1 MAGNESAG
9 TVVLPL
15 SYRAFFVV
23 IQFTGYFSMGH
34 CSMQLIALIGC
45 FPTSCVYSKTW
56 KFLKKNKD

>member
-1 MAGNESAG
+1 MGKAGNESAG

-23 IQFTGYFSMGH
+23 IQFTRYFSMGH

-45 FPTSCVYSKTW
+45 FPTSCVYSKT
-56 KFLKKNKD
+56 